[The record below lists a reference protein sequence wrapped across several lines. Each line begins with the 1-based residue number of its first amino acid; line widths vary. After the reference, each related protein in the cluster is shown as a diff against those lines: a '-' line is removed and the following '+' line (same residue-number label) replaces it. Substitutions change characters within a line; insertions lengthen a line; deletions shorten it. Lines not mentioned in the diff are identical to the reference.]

1 MPIRAQDIKL
11 RASRVMADVPEGGGG
26 PSAQE
31 IGFGESNTV
40 FDDIDSLGRT
50 LGNVSVRQMH
60 MHVDTPTTER
70 LLGAYAIVSKLPA
83 DPNVSVTLATCAP
96 FARRSEIATAIADYL
111 IRSVRW
117 NGFLLENHVQG
128 QANIQIFQ
136 RPGQRKPTVGRTLV
150 LVHDEDLPTE
160 TIQYVRVIKVD
171 SEIQTF
177 TDSAGDYQAEIVKCD
192 LQSPLARAWP
202 GSAPNRYFTVQDNKT
217 VLRDT
222 SEADAANYYGAAAT
236 TAIAGL
242 GATSVKVASPYSQL
256 VPSSSTS
263 VPALDQ
269 RPAAR
274 KTFRLADGPRQV
286 DVSMTP
292 HTARIKIGQ
301 ENRGLSFVVQL
312 TPPPEP
318 GTVVATW
325 VGLGNRHTIEDNGAG
340 ELAGAGAGTVNSITG
355 SMAITLPSLPDV
367 GSALV
372 INWGTRIAFANR
384 SAQGAQVRR
393 PEFSFM
399 LDGEEPAGGGTAQVV
414 PGTWSLRYP
423 SAGTVY
429 TVTDDGAGKL
439 AGAGSGRI
447 DYRSRLVFFAPTHMP
462 DPGAQFDIE
471 YDLDP
476 IVQEIVTGASGPDEA
491 GFIGFSLQQV
501 PAAGTVEISWAVAR
515 KTSNTSGALDS
526 TTAASKFVDATY
538 TYVEVPEY
546 YEPETTRGAGVN
558 WPRAT
563 PGGK

>member
-31 IGFGESNTV
+31 VAFGESNTV

-50 LGNVSVRQMH
+50 LGNASIRQLH
-60 MHVDTPTTER
+60 MHVDTPSTDR
-70 LLGAYAIVSKLPA
+70 LLGAYAIIAKLPA

-111 IRSVRW
+111 IRGVRW

-136 RPGQRKPTVGRTLV
+136 RPGVRKPTVGRTLV
-150 LVHDEDLPTE
+150 LVLNEGLPTE
-160 TIQYVRVIKVD
+160 VLQYVRVIKVD
-171 SEIQTF
+171 SEILTF
-177 TDSAGDYQAEIVKCD
+177 TDTNGDYQAEVVKCD
-192 LQSPLARAWP
+192 LQSPLTRAWP
-202 GSAPNRYFTVQDNKT
+202 GTAPNRAFTVGAAKT

-236 TAIAGL
+236 TAVANL

-256 VPSSSTS
+256 VPSSTTS

-274 KTFRLADGPRQV
+274 KTFRLADAPRAI

-292 HTARIKIGQ
+292 HTTRIKIGQ

-318 GTVVATW
+318 GTIVATW
-325 VGLGNRHTIEDNGAG
+325 VGLGNRYTIEDNGAG
-340 ELAGAGAGTVNSITG
+340 ELTGAGAGTVNSATG

-372 INWGTRIAFANR
+372 INWGTRIAYTNR
-384 SAQGAQVRR
+384 LAQGAAVRA
-393 PEFSFM
+393 PEYAWIVEGRS
-399 LDGEEPAGGGTAQVV
+399 DRDRIV
-414 PGTWSLRYP
+414 PGAFTVRYP
-423 SAGTVY
+423 SGGTVR
-429 TVTDDGAGKL
+429 TVTDN
-439 AGAGSGRI
+439 GSGQLSGDATGVL
-447 DYRSRLVFFAPTHMP
+447 DYNSRHVLLRPTYMP
-462 DPGAQFDIE
+462 DPGAELLVECQMEELVTEIKPAG
-471 YDLDP
+471 DLSPDP
-476 IVQEIVTGASGPDEA
+476 A
-491 GFIGFSLQQV
+491 GFVSFALAQQ
-501 PAAGTVEISWAVAR
+501 PAAGTLQLTWYTAR
-515 KTSNTSGALDS
+515 ATSNTSGATLS
-526 TTAASKFVDATY
+526 TTSAIKNTNSTTTVTQ
-538 TYVEVPEY
+538 VPQGLSL
-546 YEPETTRGAGVN
+546 PGAPAGVA
-558 WPRAT
+558 W
-563 PGGK
+563 G